1 MADWLD
7 NLHPS
12 LRPLWDLE
20 NELRKAAQNAI
31 FLKNDEA
38 KLHLAEARRHYDTAL
53 KALMGEVPAKGTT
66 PTPSRAA
73 AAIADAASARV
84 DNSCEPRERS
94 AGSTFHRPGSRPP
107 AASCSVAPG
116 ALPRRPE
123 PRPCKGSGA
132 FLCPVA
138 AGTRRQD
145 YLRFAFVLTLAFGFT
160 LTFGLAFTFTLTFLP
175 TAFFAGARSPLSP

>member
-38 KLHLAEARRHYDTAL
+38 KLHLAEARKHYDAAR

-66 PTPSRAA
+66 VTPA
-73 AAIADAASARV
+73 V
-84 DNSCEPRERS
+84 EP
-94 AGSTFHRPGSRPP
+94 
-107 AASCSVAPG
+107 
-116 ALPRRPE
+116 
-123 PRPCKGSGA
+123 
-132 FLCPVA
+132 
-138 AGTRRQD
+138 
-145 YLRFAFVLTLAFGFT
+145 
-160 LTFGLAFTFTLTFLP
+160 
-175 TAFFAGARSPLSP
+175 PLSPPPRPPE

>member
-38 KLHLAEARRHYDTAL
+38 KLHLAEARKHYDTAL

-66 PTPSRAA
+66 ATLRSSR
-73 AAIADAASARV
+73 R
-84 DNSCEPRERS
+84 R
-94 AGSTFHRPGSRPP
+94 H
-107 AASCSVAPG
+107 
-116 ALPRRPE
+116 PRRRV
-123 PRPCKGSGA
+123 RPN
-132 FLCPVA
+132 
-138 AGTRRQD
+138 R
-145 YLRFAFVLTLAFGFT
+145 
-160 LTFGLAFTFTLTFLP
+160 
-175 TAFFAGARSPLSP
+175 